1 MKIFKYIAIALIGA
15 VTVFG
20 LTLTPANSQEKAQP
34 APVKKLSADEIP
46 LYLQDLSVT
55 IHAGRSQGSGVI
67 KTRDGVNYILTAG
80 HVVESL
86 RTTRTIIDPKT
97 GGSRTKIEFEDAKI
111 VKEIYDDDGRSVGRV
126 IMDAEVIRYS
136 DADNG
141 EDLALLRLRKKNF
154 VKSSVSFDSKGI
166 VPVGTDLLHVGSLL
180 GQLGSNSLTTGVVSQ
195 QGRVFRGVVYDQS
208 TCAAFPGSSG
218 GGIYRKS
225 DGTYVGMIVR
235 GAGETFNLYVPMRRM
250 RTWAERQGVQFI
262 FDDTV
267 AVPTEKVLRS
277 SPIEDVAGEDRKDQS
292 ARQPSPH
299 DNVNEPNIQF
309 RLYVRP
315 TTTPTPNQVIPQ
327 VKLGRFQASW

>member
-1 MKIFKYIAIALIGA
+1 MKIFKYIAIALMGA
-15 VTVFG
+15 VTIFG
-20 LTLTPANSQEKAQP
+20 LSLTPAMSQDKTPIQ
-34 APVKKLSADEIP
+34 KKLSADEIP

-111 VKEIYDDDGRSVGRV
+111 VKEIYDDDGRSVGR
-126 IMDAEVIRYS
+126 ISMDAEVIRYS
-136 DADNG
+136 DAYNG

-166 VPVGTDLLHVGSLL
+166 VPIGTDLLHVGSLL

-225 DGTYVGMIVR
+225 DGAYVGMIVR

-250 RTWAERQGVQFI
+250 RAWADRQGVQFI
-262 FDDTV
+262 FDDSLP
-267 AVPTEKVLRS
+267 VPTEKMLRS
-277 SPIEDVAGEDRKDQS
+277 SPIEDVAGEDRKEQS
-292 ARQPSPH
+292 VRPNPH
-299 DNVNEPNIQF
+299 NSVNEPNIQF
-309 RLYVRP
+309 RLFVHP
-315 TTTPTPNQVIPQ
+315 TTTNPVVPTVPQ
-327 VKLGRFQASW
+327 IKMGSLKVSW

>member
-1 MKIFKYIAIALIGA
+1 MKIFKYIAIALMGA

-20 LTLTPANSQEKAQP
+20 LSLTPAVSQEKAKVAKVAQI
-34 APVKKLSADEIP
+34 KKMTPDEIP
-46 LYLQDLSVT
+46 QYLQDLSVT

-80 HVVESL
+80 HVVEGL
-86 RTTRTIIDPKT
+86 RHTRSIIDPKT

-126 IMDAEVIRYS
+126 IMDAEVLRYS

-154 VKSSVSFDSKGI
+154 VKSSVNFDSKGI

-195 QGRVFRGVVYDQS
+195 QGRVLRGVVYDQS

-218 GGIYRKS
+218 GGIYRKA
-225 DGTYVGMIVR
+225 DGAYVGMIVR

-250 RTWAERQGVQFI
+250 RTWAERQGIQFV
-262 FDDTV
+262 FDDAV

-277 SPIEDVAGEDRKDQS
+277 SPIEDVAGEDRKDQKS
-292 ARQPSPH
+292 NPSPH
-299 DNVNEPNIQF
+299 NNVNEPNIQF

-315 TTTPTPNQVIPQ
+315 TNPTPSSIPQ